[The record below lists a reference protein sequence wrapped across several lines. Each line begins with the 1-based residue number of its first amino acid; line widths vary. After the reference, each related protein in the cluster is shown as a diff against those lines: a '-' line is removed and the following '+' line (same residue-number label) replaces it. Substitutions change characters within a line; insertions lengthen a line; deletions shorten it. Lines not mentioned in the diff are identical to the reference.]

1 MFSTLSASFVQ
12 TIFWFYH
19 WFHSSC
25 MPAHPPFH
33 LSLFPSSWLFL
44 SLFLTPL
51 IRCFLAF
58 FSYMYFLPS
67 LFPGFL
73 TSLLFPCLTA
83 SLSYCLAALLHG
95 HVTNWVRASTA
106 HFSTPLGLSPHS
118 HSPIPPCPISLHQS
132 LSPYISFSLFSLII
146 NSSSLLSFIVVC
158 LVLNWLIL
166 LYV

>member
-58 FSYMYFLPS
+58 SYFLPS

-118 HSPIPPCPISLHQS
+118 HSPIPPCPISLHQCFS
-132 LSPYISFSLFSLII
+132 PTFLSHYFPLFF

-158 LVLNWLIL
+158 FVFNSLIL
-166 LYV
+166 LCV